1 MFRCAVNTRLLSGV
15 VQQCL
20 RESTLSRGMA
30 VKTPTWKTT
39 KPGWQFSLTEKFGFM
54 PTVDPLLE
62 LPAEYADLDQL
73 LKDMPIVLPNGQSGL
88 LAHGKLGDAVHS
100 RLKMHD
106 VTPALEDNR
115 LTTALFRDYS
125 CLAAAYT
132 LEPSHLALLKS
143 PTGVYGEARDHLP
156 PHIAI
161 PLSKLAKKLEFF
173 PMMDYAQA
181 YALNNFYKIDKNKS
195 LHEWRNLKTFRKF
208 HGGADEEGFI
218 IVHIAMNSFTN
229 LQIQAHRIALEGA
242 ASGDHT
248 KLADGLHQHAIF
260 LDKILNIFDEM
271 MVASSFKGYLAF
283 RTFIMG
289 ITGNSDIF
297 PRGCT
302 FQGVSEE
309 PQYFR
314 GETGAQDSIIP
325 STDNFLQ
332 MSYPKNK
339 LVEYLLD
346 LRQYRPTDHRAYI
359 EWIKDAS
366 AQTSLKATAYQKSS
380 STFGII
386 KNLYQVQRMRSK
398 HWQYTKT
405 YIINNTKHPRATGGT
420 PITTWLPNNLGST
433 LEYLEEACANLH
445 KLQAAG
451 DKLPPQDQIE
461 FMRIE
466 KELDAKIIHLKNEIN
481 KLQVDFKEQD
491 ITEFEK
497 RSRN

>member
-1 MFRCAVNTRLLSGV
+1 
-15 VQQCL
+15 
-20 RESTLSRGMA
+20 MA
-30 VKTPTWKTT
+30 SKAPSWKTT
-39 KPGWQFSLTEKFGFM
+39 RPGWQFSLSEKTGFM
-54 PTVDPLLE
+54 PAIEPLLE
-62 LPAEYADLDQL
+62 LPPQYADLDQL
-73 LKDMPIVLPNGQSGL
+73 LKDMPINLPNGQSGL

-106 VTPALEDNR
+106 VTAALDDNR

-125 CLAAAYT
+125 FLAAAYT
-132 LEPSHLALLKS
+132 LEPSHLALINS

-156 PHIAI
+156 PTIAV
-161 PLSKLAKKLEFF
+161 PLAKLAKKLDFF
-173 PMMDYAQA
+173 PMMDYAHA
-181 YALNNFYKIDKNKS
+181 YALNNFYKIDKNVPLS
-195 LHEWRNLKTFRKF
+195 EWRNLKTYRKF

-218 IVHIAMNSFTN
+218 IVHIAMNSLTN
-229 LQIQAHRIALEGA
+229 LQIQAHRHALEGA
-242 ASGDHT
+242 AEGNHA
-248 KLADGLHQHAIF
+248 KLADGLHLHAVF

-271 MVASSFKGYLAF
+271 MVASSHKGYLSF

-289 ITGNSDIF
+289 ITGNKDIF

-302 FQGVSEE
+302 FQGVSDE
-309 PQYFR
+309 PQFFR

-346 LRQYRPTDHRAYI
+346 LRQYRPSDHRAYI
-359 EWIKDAS
+359 EWIKTAS
-366 AQTSLKATAYQKSS
+366 DDTKLKATAYQNSA

-398 HWQYTKT
+398 HWSYTKS

-433 LEYLEEACANLH
+433 LEYLEEACKNLH
-445 KLQAAG
+445 RLQNNG
-451 DKLPPQDQIE
+451 DKLPAADQLE
-461 FMRIE
+461 FVRIE
-466 KELDAKIIHLKNEIN
+466 KELDAKIIHLQNEIK

-491 ITEFEK
+491 MTEFEK
-497 RSRN
+497 RSRV